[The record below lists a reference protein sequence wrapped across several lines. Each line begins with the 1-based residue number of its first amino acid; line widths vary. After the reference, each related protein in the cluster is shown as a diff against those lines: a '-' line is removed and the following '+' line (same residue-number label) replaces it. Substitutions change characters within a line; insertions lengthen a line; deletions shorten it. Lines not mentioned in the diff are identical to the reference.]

1 MAAAQRWG
9 PSAEPAA
16 WVGFTASTVSPATQ
30 DRLGAMACGLTGG
43 RAPRRVRDHRGNSGP
58 TASSR
63 ACEPSQVPDSPQ
75 TAVL

>member
-43 RAPRRVRDHRGNSGP
+43 RAPQAGQRPPRELGANHLFTG
-58 TASSR
+58 
-63 ACEPSQVPDSPQ
+63 
-75 TAVL
+75 L